1 MEKADK
7 MKRVKTIVMVLV
19 CVVWLLVKATHPML
33 HILFNWIFL
42 LIVVYLCKNIGSNW
56 NKYIWISFLYTVIST
71 LLKDPCDIAS
81 GDGESMAVKR
91 LIIYFDL
98 LFISIVWIVLIL
110 RNSTE
115 DKMFKLNVL
124 YVIFI
129 ALISLGIYSFINI
142 AYF

>member
-7 MKRVKTIVMVLV
+7 MKRVKTFVLV
-19 CVVWLLVKATHPML
+19 LICVVWLFVKAIHPIL

-91 LIIYFDL
+91 LIIYFGL
-98 LFISIVWIVLIL
+98 FFISIVWIVLIL
-110 RNSTE
+110 RNSA
-115 DKMFKLNVL
+115 KGKILMLNIL
-124 YVIFI
+124 HIILI